1 MNTAMP
7 LLDNL
12 EVRKGIMAATD
23 FDGMIENI
31 MRGDYSRKP
40 HGLGFGHG
48 EYDDPNNTPPKFDV
62 DAAVKHFEK
71 AGFDTLGSDG
81 I

>member
-48 EYDDPNNTPPKFDV
+48 EYDDPTTHRQSLMSMLRLSISKKQV
-62 DAAVKHFEK
+62 
-71 AGFDTLGSDG
+71 L
-81 I
+81 IL